1 MSKADA
7 FVLAALILFSSIIT
21 FTPRSQ
27 GGSTPTI
34 SVDPSWT
41 TVQLNETAVS
51 VNVNITQA
59 MNVSGWEFS
68 LYYVKSILHSVTATE
83 GDFLSKG
90 GASTWFWIEELN
102 NNYNSTH
109 GRVSLLCIQLPPL
122 KGVDGDGTLATVMFQ
137 PFSGGNSTLHLS
149 DLDLVDPGGNEIGP
163 INSSDGTVRVIGTVD
178 IAITDVNPLKTVVG
192 QGYSMNMTV
201 TVGNQGDQPETFN
214 VTVYANTTAIQTE
227 TLTLT
232 SQSFT
237 TITFTW
243 NTSGFAKDN
252 YTISAYAGPVP
263 GDVNTTNNSFPDG
276 RVAATIPGDLNGD
289 FKVSLADLVTLA
301 LAYGSIPGD
310 TGWNPN
316 ADIDGNSVVGL
327 SDLVILANHYGQPF
341 P

>member
-51 VNVNITQA
+51 VNVTITQA

-68 LYYVKSILHSVTATE
+68 LYYVKSILHSVTATV

-90 GASTWFWIEELN
+90 GASTWFWIEELDD
-102 NNYNSTH
+102 NYNSTH

-122 KGVDGDGTLATVMFQ
+122 KGVDGDGTLATVTFQ
-137 PFSGGNSTLHLS
+137 PLSGGNSTLHLS
-149 DLDLVDPGGNEIGP
+149 DLDLVDPGGNEIRP

-201 TVGNQGDQPETFN
+201 TVGNQGDQPATFN

-243 NTSGFAKDN
+243 NTSGFAKGN
-252 YTISAYAGPVP
+252 YTISAYAWPVQGETDTADNTLVDGWAYLSIP
-263 GDVNTTNNSFPDG
+263 GDVNVDLKVNVLDAIILSGAFGSFPG
-276 RVAATIPGDLNGD
+276 HPR
-289 FKVSLADLVTLA
+289 
-301 LAYGSIPGD
+301 
-310 TGWNPN
+310 WNPN
-316 ADIDGNSVVGL
+316 ADINGDGRVNIL
-327 SDLVILANHYGQPF
+327 DAIILAGHFGEVDP
-341 P
+341 